1 MKIFGSN
8 TPRPFYGMFFVIS
21 ILNFLRLL
29 WSLFTDNDKEWEY
42 FFTGVVMLFIGLI
55 ILGATNPEK

>member
-8 TPRPFYGMFFVIS
+8 TPRAFYGMFFLIS
-21 ILNFLRLL
+21 ILSFLRLL
-29 WSLFTDNDKEWEY
+29 WSLFADNDKEWEY

-55 ILGATNPEK
+55 IWGAANPEK

>member
-8 TPRPFYGMFFVIS
+8 TARSFYGMFFVLS
-21 ILNFLRLL
+21 ILKFLRLL

-42 FFTGVVMLFIGLI
+42 FFTSVVTLFLGLI
-55 ILGATNPEK
+55 IWGATNPEK